1 MFDGLFKDPDIEAL
15 FTDRALIQAMLRFEA
30 ALALAQAD
38 TGRIPSE
45 IANVIAHVCDNAEID
60 SRKILTAARQAGN
73 PAIPLVKELTALV
86 RGIDVQAAR
95 YVHAGATSQDVIDS
109 AIMLQLRI
117 ALAAIDTELTRLQG
131 RLAELVHEHRE
142 TPIIGRT
149 LLQQARPIS
158 LAFKLAGWLDQLIR
172 SRATLRRVRKDVV
185 VLQFG
190 GAVGTL
196 AASGT
201 EALRILT
208 RLAERLQLG
217 EPAMAWHTA
226 RDRFFEIASALT
238 MLSGSLGKLAT
249 DSALLMQTEIG
260 ELAETAE
267 EGRGGSSAM
276 PHKRNPVAPTL
287 IIAASCRMPG
297 LLATI
302 PASMIQEQERAV
314 GRCHAE
320 WALLAEMVC
329 LTGGAVKQA
338 LGLMLRLKIDV
349 ARMRENIELTR
360 GLIYAEDVASA
371 LAIHLGKTEADQ
383 TVRLACERAA
393 EKKMHLREILVSDS
407 TVTKWLDQ
415 TTLDRIFRPENALG
429 AADALIDRVLRSN
442 D

>member
-15 FTDRALIQAMLRFEA
+15 FTDQSLIRAMLRFEA

-38 TGRIPSE
+38 TGRISAE
-45 IANVIAHVCDNAEID
+45 MANVIARVCDNAEIN
-60 SRKILTAARQAGN
+60 SEKILAAAKRAGN

-86 RGIDVQAAR
+86 GGINEEAAR
-95 YVHAGATSQDVIDS
+95 YVHTGATSQDVIDS

-117 ALAAIDTELTRLQG
+117 ALVAIDAELTRLQG
-131 RLAELVHEHRE
+131 RLVELVREHRK

-158 LAFKLAGWLDQLIR
+158 LGFKLAGWLDQLIR
-172 SRATLRRVRKDVV
+172 SRDALRRVRKDAV

-196 AASGT
+196 AASGS

-208 RLAERLQLG
+208 RLAERLELG

-238 MLSGSLGKLAT
+238 MLGGLLGKLAT

-260 ELAETAE
+260 ELTEAAE

-302 PASMIQEQERAV
+302 AASMIQEQERAV
-314 GRCHAE
+314 GHWHTE
-320 WALLAEMVC
+320 WAPLAEMVC

-338 LGLMLRLKIDV
+338 VDLMLRLKIDA
-349 ARMRENIELTR
+349 ARMRQNIELTK
-360 GLIYAEDVASA
+360 GLVYAEDVASA

-383 TVRLACERAA
+383 MVKLACERAG
-393 EKKMHLREILVSDS
+393 EKKVHLREILTSDPM
-407 TVTKWLDQ
+407 VTKWLDE

-429 AADALIDRVLRSN
+429 AADELIDRVLRSN

>member
-15 FTDRALIQAMLRFEA
+15 FTDQVLIRAMLRFEG

-38 TGRIPSE
+38 TGRISAE
-45 IANVIAHVCDNAEID
+45 MANIIAQVCDNAEID
-60 SRKILTAARQAGN
+60 SQKILTAAKQAGN

-86 RGIDVQAAR
+86 RGINVQAAG

-131 RLAELVHEHRE
+131 RLVELVHEHRK
-142 TPIIGRT
+142 TPLIGRT

-158 LAFKLAGWLDQLIR
+158 LGFKLAGWLDQLIR
-172 SRATLRRVRKDVV
+172 SRDNLRRVRKDAV

-201 EALRILT
+201 EALRILK
-208 RLAERLQLG
+208 RLAERLELG

-238 MLSGSLGKLAT
+238 MLSGLLGKLAT

-287 IIAASCRMPG
+287 IIAASCQMPG

-302 PASMIQEQERAV
+302 AASMIQEQERAV
-314 GRCHAE
+314 GHWHAE
-320 WALLAEMVC
+320 WAPLAEMVC
-329 LTGGAVKQA
+329 LTSGAVKQA
-338 LGLMLRLKIDV
+338 VGLMLRLKIDA

-371 LAIHLGKTEADQ
+371 LAIHLGKAKADQ

-393 EKKMHLREILVSDS
+393 EKNVHLREILTSDP

-429 AADALIDRVLRSN
+429 AADELINRVLRSN